1 MNSYVHS
8 HRPFWYNFVVNKY
21 LNQGNAIQ
29 PSFQFPLNFVY
40 EDSIT
45 DDDISRTVKEVVEG
59 VNVLKY
65 FDFSHHSSYGFDS
78 LKMLECVLLAFAING
93 YTSLRNLEKLCRYDI
108 RFQFIMDGQTPSH
121 MSFHRFIHDD
131 LNMPIEEIFY
141 DLNRYFEKVDTIDT
155 AGKKAC
161 LTASL

>member
-1 MNSYVHS
+1 MNSYVHC
-8 HRPFWYNFVVNKY
+8 HRPFWFNFVVTKY
-21 LNQGNAIQ
+21 LNQCYAIQ

-40 EDSIT
+40 EDSIP

-65 FDFSHHSSYGFDS
+65 FDFSHRSSYGFDS

-93 YTSLRNLEKLCRYDI
+93 YTSLRNLEKLCRYDL

-121 MSFHRFIHDD
+121 MSFH
-131 LNMPIEEIFY
+131 P
-141 DLNRYFEKVDTIDT
+141 
-155 AGKKAC
+155 
-161 LTASL
+161 